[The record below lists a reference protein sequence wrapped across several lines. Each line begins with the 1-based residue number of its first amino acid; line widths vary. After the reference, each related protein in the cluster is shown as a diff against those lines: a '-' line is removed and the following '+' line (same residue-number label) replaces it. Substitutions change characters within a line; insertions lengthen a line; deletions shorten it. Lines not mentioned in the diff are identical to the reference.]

1 MPIKAVPVQPPKD
14 AAPSAE
20 EEPPK
25 DDAAPE
31 GEGKQEEQAIPKVT
45 RRRRT
50 AAEVAHDKAEKEAA
64 KAERAARKQEQEAA
78 KAERAAKKEAREKL
92 KEEETATKEHKEP
105 CNVCRKTVSL
115 SDHTC
120 KKEDLAAVPK
130 KPTAEETF
138 QNPEPPKYS
147 PGDSDEEPLS
157 YRELLQA
164 RKYERQRSAALAQL
178 RPMQAWYAGRLR

>member
-1 MPIKAVPVQPPKD
+1 MPIKAVPVPPPEK
-14 AAPSAE
+14 SAE
-20 EEPPK
+20 EEPPTS
-25 DDAAPE
+25 DPTPE
-31 GEGKQEEQAIPKVT
+31 GDGKQEEQAIPKVT

-64 KAERAARKQEQEAA
+64 RAQRAVRKQEQEAA
-78 KAERAAKKEAREKL
+78 KAERAAKKEAREQL
-92 KEEETATKEHKEP
+92 TEEQEAAKEHKEP

-115 SDHTC
+115 PDHTC
-120 KKEDLAAVPK
+120 KKEDLAALPK

-138 QNPEPPKYS
+138 PTQPTAPAYS

-164 RKYERQRSAALAQL
+164 RQYERQRSAVMAQL

>member
-1 MPIKAVPVQPPKD
+1 MPIKAVPVPPPEK
-14 AAPSAE
+14 SAE
-20 EEPPK
+20 EEPPTS
-25 DDAAPE
+25 DPTPE
-31 GEGKQEEQAIPKVT
+31 GDGKQEEQAIPKVT

-64 KAERAARKQEQEAA
+64 KAERAARKQEQEVA

-92 KEEETATKEHKEP
+92 KAEETATKEHKEP

-120 KKEDLAAVPK
+120 KKEDLAALPK
-130 KPTAEETF
+130 KPTAEEIF
-138 QNPEPPKYS
+138 PEQPELRRATYV

-164 RKYERQRSAALAQL
+164 RKYERQRSAAMAQL

>member
-1 MPIKAVPVQPPKD
+1 MPIKAVPVPPPEK
-14 AAPSAE
+14 SAE
-20 EEPPK
+20 EEPPTS
-25 DDAAPE
+25 DPTPE
-31 GEGKQEEQAIPKVT
+31 GDGKQEEQAIPKVT

-64 KAERAARKQEQEAA
+64 KAERAARKQEQEVA

-92 KEEETATKEHKEP
+92 KEEEAAAKEHKEP

-115 SDHTC
+115 LEHTC
-120 KKEDLAAVPK
+120 KKEDINAVPK

-138 QNPEPPKYS
+138 PQKPEPPKYS

-164 RKYERQRSAALAQL
+164 RKYERQRSAAMAQL